1 MSDTQHNPNFTYR
14 PDIDGLRAIAILLVV
29 IFHAYPKF
37 LRGGFIGVDIFFVIS
52 GYLITSIILKQ
63 QSQNNFSLLD
73 FYSRRI
79 KRIFPSLIVVLTFA
93 LVAGWYI
100 LLENEY
106 ELLGKHIA
114 AGSVYISNFVLQS
127 ESGYFDIDS
136 ELKPLLHLWSLAIEE
151 QFYLAFPLLLIL
163 GGRFRVNPLVI
174 IATCLGV
181 SFLLNVIQIDDKPT
195 EVFFFP
201 TSRAWELLVGSL
213 IAYLSIHSIG
223 KKHAEQ
229 FSNWLAW
236 FGVLL
241 IFTAWIFLNSKTILF
256 PSWWALMPTIG
267 AASLIF
273 AGETAWFNRKIL
285 ASKVAVFIG
294 LISYPLYLWHWVL
307 LSFIRITEIEKPS
320 STIRLL
326 VVLVS
331 FVLAWLTFQFVEKS
345 IRFQK
350 SKFISLGLL
359 TILLLI
365 GVSGLIIESEKGYG
379 NRKPITEL
387 STVASEEIK
396 PNKNDSLI
404 KTADAMPSCLS
415 KYKDFS
421 HDSYCLLNDSTKEST
436 TILIGDSHANHLY
449 YGLSN
454 VGFFAS
460 SNLLHLGKGGCF
472 PFFDNPINNHETCRG
487 VIDNALEIAI
497 STDSIDTIILSG
509 RAITELNENMFKQKI
524 SVSNFL
530 KTGSVKTEK
539 EDPYFFFEAG
549 MKKTLNRLI
558 ATNKKIIFVLDTPDI
573 EFRPTACEKR
583 PWRLSGDLVKFPC
596 AIKRSQVDERRQ
608 KYLEIV
614 FSILKEFP
622 EVNVWDTLPTFCDAE
637 YCWAMKDG
645 EILYRDSDHLNVA
658 GSFYLA
664 KQFHTKLANEYTK
677 N

>member
-1 MSDTQHNPNFTYR
+1 MSDTPHNRHFTYR
-14 PDIDGLRAIAILLVV
+14 PDIDGLRAVAILFVV

-63 QSQNNFSLLD
+63 QSQNNFSLID

-114 AGSVYISNFVLQS
+114 AGSIYISNFVLQS

-151 QFYLAFPLLLIL
+151 QFYLVFPLLLIL

-174 IATCLGV
+174 ISTCL
-181 SFLLNVIQIDDKPT
+181 SISLLLNVIQIDEKPT

-201 TSRAWELLVGSL
+201 TSRAWELLIGSL

-223 KKHAEQ
+223 KKQAEQ

-241 IFTAWIFLNSKTILF
+241 IFTAWIFLDSKKILF

-285 ASKVAVFIG
+285 ASRVAVFVG

-307 LSFIRITEIEKPS
+307 LSFIQITEIEKPK
-320 STIRLL
+320 TGLKAFA
-326 VVLVS
+326 VVASV
-331 FVLAWLTFQFVEKS
+331 VVAWLTYYFVEKN

-350 SKFISLGLL
+350 SRFISLGLL
-359 TILLLI
+359 
-365 GVSGLIIESEKGYG
+365 
-379 NRKPITEL
+379 
-387 STVASEEIK
+387 
-396 PNKNDSLI
+396 
-404 KTADAMPSCLS
+404 SCLLAIGAAGYVVKKQNDFLERFSFPDLAMGEKAARRDNKCVDKYIINHHKSIADGEFCLAQDIS
-415 KYKDFS
+415 KAPTS
-421 HDSYCLLNDSTKEST
+421 LLV
-436 TILIGDSHANHLY
+436 GDSHAYHLY
-449 YGLSN
+449 HSLIAHDELTG
-454 VGFFAS
+454 G
-460 SNLLHLGKGGCF
+460 NLLNRGLGGCF
-472 PFFDNPINNHETCRG
+472 PFWNNPPNPGKNCHW
-487 VIDNALEIAI
+487 VIDEFLEMAIA
-497 STDSIDTIILSG
+497 TPSIKTVFIAG
-509 RAITELNENMFKQKI
+509 RAVSKLNDNFFVRPNTILGYLGLEKDTSITPYTMFEN
-524 SVSNFL
+524 
-530 KTGSVKTEK
+530 
-539 EDPYFFFEAG
+539 G
-549 MKKTLNRLI
+549 MKKTLQRL
-558 ATNKKIIFVLDTPDI
+558 TNAKKKIVFVLDVPEL
-573 EFRPTACEKR
+573 EFNPKACLNR
-583 PWRLSGDLVKFPC
+583 PWRLIGQSSAKMPC
-596 AIKRSQVDERRQ
+596 AVPRSQVDSRRK

-614 FSILKEFP
+614 NTVLSDFP
-622 EVNVWDTLPTFCDAE
+622 NVQVLDPIPVLCDNA
-637 YCWAMKDG
+637 YCWAVKENKM
-645 EILYRDSDHLNVA
+645 LYIDSHHLSIEGA
-658 GSFYLA
+658 IYLA
-664 KQFHTKLANEYTK
+664 EHLQL
-677 N
+677 